1 MTNWQIKKINNK
13 KSKYDFRLLSNNND
27 YSKVDF
33 NKYNVFRIL
42 VSLSSYLTNGV
53 IFKDRFYIIK
63 SNKNVPAIFDFSID
77 KYSKVSKFYLT
88 LNQNMTKI
96 ILNKNKE
103 TFYIE
108 TLSKPNTKVFSSLFL
123 FDEVKSIPSFIIDN
137 KKSYIDIKPKYNN
150 KYIITGWVN
159 NTHLILDLLKYN
171 KTYKSSTL
179 TRCKIYDNIII
190 NQIKSNKIKSYCL
203 FIVNFS
209 DKYDFNIENIIPIT
223 FDEYLSYI
231 YDLMLPYKYDLND
244 IIHSKEKIVDYKNHP
259 ENLAFAIDPDGS
271 KDRDDAIAAFYLDD
285 NMTITKS
292 YKATYIKLVVHI
304 SDTMSYLQPHE
315 SNYYYNYSKY
325 KGNTDYLDKYN
336 LPMMDRMLSEDY
348 LSLDGDK
355 NNTITINIT
364 YKITNLKKFTIHPF
378 PEKVS
383 IHKSKNLKI
392 IGTTYKKFSESFI
405 LKPEKMFDNN
415 HFINRKMINCN
426 KKLNRDF
433 NEFIYE
439 GSSSYSNNL
448 KKTLANNL
456 KQLYIFFV
464 NSLNHTGKDTLILL
478 PSNMVK
484 EKDNIYLDFS
494 PVDMWSHS
502 LIEYTALEANIY
514 FSYMMYL
521 RPKIKNNKYY
531 LSRKDITNLNIK
543 IGNKNIKLLLDNSIN
558 NKKISLPK
566 KGIYRNLYSP
576 ARNMDFYLNSTIRK
590 MLFNILK
597 KDINNNVSY
606 QIMIKKFLNKFG
618 YDDNNIHLEFLKLML
633 ALRQVLLLI
642 KSKTNLDI
650 STKLINKE
658 LKMKAKYQYF
668 PVGHF
673 DICSLFYT
681 HATSPMRR
689 FIDINVHNLIFNN
702 KLTKY
707 IYDTINL
714 DDINMGVQKGK
725 YIHHLVNNK
734 RFIDFINY
742 NKKLITPIKIIDS
755 TKDSTLIGFVDLAT
769 FHNFNSIYNTKLI
782 NYINKNKIN
791 TITITDNYDIP
802 IIKLANKDDKL
813 FNIFFHMLR
822 KEDKTVQKK
831 CKIFLEKIFHVK
843 ELNKLC

>member
-1 MTNWQIKKINNK
+1 MTKWQIKKINNK
-13 KSKYDFRLLSNNND
+13 KSKYDFRLLSNNKD
-27 YSKVDF
+27 YSNVDF
-33 NKYNVFRIL
+33 TKYNIFRIL
-42 VSLSSYLTNGV
+42 ISLSSHLTNGI
-53 IFKDRFYIIK
+53 IFKDKFYIIK
-63 SNKNVPAIFDFSID
+63 NNKNVPTIFDFSID

-96 ILNKNKE
+96 IFNKNKE

-123 FDEVKSIPSFIIDN
+123 FNEVKSIPSFIKNN

-150 KYIITGWVN
+150 KYIITGWIN
-159 NTHLILDLLKYN
+159 HTHLILDLLKYN

-190 NQIKSNKIKSYCL
+190 NQIKSNKIKSYCIFL
-203 FIVNFS
+203 VSFI
-209 DKYDFNIENIIPIT
+209 DKYDFKIENVIPVT

-244 IIHSKEKIVDYKNHP
+244 MIRSKEKIVDYKNHP

-304 SDTMSYLQPHE
+304 SDTMSYLQPSE
-315 SNYYYNYSKY
+315 YNYYYNYSKY
-325 KGNTDYLDKYN
+325 KCNTDYMDKYN

-355 NNTITINIT
+355 NNAITINMT
-364 YKITNLKKFTIHPF
+364 YKITNLKKFIIHPF

-383 IHKSKNLKI
+383 IHRSKNIKI
-392 IGTTYKKFSESFI
+392 IGTTYKKFSESFM
-405 LKPEKMFDNN
+405 LKSEQMFDNSN
-415 HFINRKMINCN
+415 FINRKIINCN

-439 GSSSYSNNL
+439 GSSTYSNNI
-448 KKTLANNL
+448 KKKLANNL

-464 NSLNHTGKDTLILL
+464 NSLNHTGKDTLIKI
-478 PSNMVK
+478 PSNMVR
-484 EKDNIYLDFS
+484 EKSNIYLDFS

-521 RPKIKNNKYY
+521 LPKIKNNKYY
-531 LSRKDITNLNIK
+531 LSKKDILNLNMK
-543 IGNKNIKLLLDNSIN
+543 VGNKNLKVLVDNSVS
-558 NKKISLPK
+558 NKKVSLPK
-566 KGIYRNLYSP
+566 RGVFRNLYSP
-576 ARNMDFYLNSTIRK
+576 ERSIDFYLNKTIRK
-590 MLFNILK
+590 MLFKILK
-597 KDINNNVSY
+597 KNNKTDSKSL
-606 QIMIKKFLNKFG
+606 IKKFLIRFG
-618 YDDNNIHLEFLKLML
+618 YDNNNISLEFLKLIL

-650 STKLINKE
+650 STKLIDKE

-668 PVGHF
+668 PMGHF
-673 DICSLFYT
+673 DICSFFYT

-689 FIDINVHNLIFNN
+689 FVDINVHNLIFN
-702 KLTKY
+702 KKVTKF
-707 IYDTINL
+707 INANINL
-714 DDINMGVQKGK
+714 DDINNGVQKGK
-725 YIHHLVNNK
+725 FIHQLVNNQ
-734 RFIDFINY
+734 RFIDFINH
-742 NKKLITPIKIIDS
+742 NKKLVSPIKIIDS
-755 TKDSTLIGFVDLAT
+755 NKDSTLIGYVDLAT
-769 FHNFNSIYNTKLI
+769 FYNFNSILKTKLAKI
-782 NYINKNKIN
+782 ISKNKAN
-791 TITITDNYDIP
+791 VITTLDKYDIP
-802 IIKLANKDDKL
+802 LISLSSKNDKI
-813 FNIFFHMLR
+813 FNIFFHMLG
-822 KEDKTVQKK
+822 KEDKKVQKK
-831 CKIFLEKIFHVK
+831 SQKFLEKIFNVK
-843 ELNKLC
+843 ELNKIC

>member
-1 MTNWQIKKINNK
+1 MTKWQIKKINNK
-13 KSKYDFRLLSNNND
+13 NSTYDFRLISNNKD
-27 YSKVDF
+27 YSNIDF
-33 NKYNVFRIL
+33 TKYNLFRIL
-42 VSLSSYLTNGV
+42 VSLSSHLTNGI
-53 IFKDRFYIIK
+53 IFKDKFYIIK
-63 SNKNVPAIFDFSID
+63 SNKNIPTIFDFSIN
-77 KYSKVSKFYLT
+77 KYSKVSNNYMT

-96 ILNKNKE
+96 IFNKNKE

-123 FDEVKSIPSFIIDN
+123 FDEVNSIPSFITDN

-150 KYIITGWVN
+150 KYIITGWIN
-159 NTHLILDLLKYN
+159 HTHIILDLLKYN

-179 TRCKIYDNIII
+179 TRCKIYDNMII
-190 NQIKSNKIKSYCL
+190 NQIKFNKIKSYCL
-203 FIVNFS
+203 FIVSFS
-209 DKYDFNIENIIPIT
+209 DKYDFTIENIIPVT
-223 FDEYLSYI
+223 FDEYISYI

-244 IIHSKEKIVDYKNHP
+244 MIHSKEKIVDYKNHP
-259 ENLAFAIDPDGS
+259 ENIAFAIDPDGS
-271 KDRDDAIAAFYLDD
+271 KDRDDAIAAFYLDK
-285 NMTITKS
+285 NMSITKS
-292 YKATYIKLVVHI
+292 GKASYIKMVVHI
-304 SDTMSYLQPHE
+304 SDTMSYLKP
-315 SNYYYNYSKY
+315 SKYNYYYNYSKY
-325 KGNTDYLDKYN
+325 KCNTDYMDKYN

-364 YKITNLKKFTIHPF
+364 YKITNLKKFIIHPF

-383 IHKSKNLKI
+383 IHKSKNIKI

-405 LKPEKMFDNN
+405 LKPEKMYDNN
-415 HFINRKMINCN
+415 HFINRKIINCN
-426 KKLNRDF
+426 KKVNRDF

-439 GSSSYSNNL
+439 GSSSYSNNI
-448 KKTLANNL
+448 KKNLANNL

-514 FSYMMYL
+514 FSHMMYL
-521 RPKIKNNKYY
+521 LPKIKNNKYY
-531 LSRKDITNLNIK
+531 LSRKDITDLNMK
-543 IGNKNIKLLLDNSIN
+543 IGSKNIKLLLDNSIN
-558 NKKISLPK
+558 NKKISLSK

-576 ARNMDFYLNSTIRK
+576 SRNMDFYLNSTIRK

-606 QIMIKKFLNKFG
+606 QIMIKKFLNEFG
-618 YDDNNIHLEFLKLML
+618 YDDNDIHLEFLKLML

-742 NKKLITPIKIIDS
+742 NKELVTPIKIIDS

-822 KEDKTVQKK
+822 KENTKVQKK
-831 CKIFLEKIFHVK
+831 CKIFLEKIFNVK
-843 ELNKLC
+843 ELNKIC

>member
-1 MTNWQIKKINNK
+1 MTKWQIKKINNK
-13 KSKYDFRLLSNNND
+13 NSTYDFRLISTNKD
-27 YSKVDF
+27 YSNIDF
-33 NKYNVFRIL
+33 TKYNLFRIL
-42 VSLSSYLTNGV
+42 VSLSSHLTNGI
-53 IFKDRFYIIK
+53 IFKDKFYIIK
-63 SNKNVPAIFDFSID
+63 SNKNIPTIFDFSINI
-77 KYSKVSKFYLT
+77 YSKVSNNYMT

-96 ILNKNKE
+96 IFNKNKE

-108 TLSKPNTKVFSSLFL
+108 TLYKPNTKVFSSLFL
-123 FDEVKSIPSFIIDN
+123 FDEVNSISSFITDN

-150 KYIITGWVN
+150 KYIITGWIN
-159 NTHLILDLLKYN
+159 HTHLILDLLKYN

-179 TRCKIYDNIII
+179 TRCKIYDNMII
-190 NQIKSNKIKSYCL
+190 NQIKFKKIKSYCL
-203 FIVNFS
+203 FIVNFN
-209 DKYDFNIENIIPIT
+209 DKYNFNIEHIIPVT

-244 IIHSKEKIVDYKNHP
+244 IIHSKEKMIDYKNHP
-259 ENLAFAIDPDGS
+259 ENIAFAIDPDGS
-271 KDRDDAIAAFYLDD
+271 KDRDDAIAAFYLDK
-285 NMTITKS
+285 NMSITKFSSAS
-292 YKATYIKLVVHI
+292 YVKLVVHI
-304 SDTMSYLQPHE
+304 SDTMSYIQP
-315 SNYYYNYSKY
+315 SNYNYYYNYSKY
-325 KGNTDYLDKYN
+325 KYNTDYLDKYN

-348 LSLDGDK
+348 LSLDGYK
-355 NNTITINIT
+355 NNAITINIT
-364 YKITNLKKFTIHPF
+364 YKITNLKKFLIHPF

-383 IHKSKNLKI
+383 IHRSKNLKI
-392 IGTTYKKFSESFI
+392 IGTTYKKFSESFA
-405 LKPEKMFDNN
+405 LKPEKMYDNN
-415 HFINRKMINCN
+415 HFINRTIINCN

-439 GSSSYSNNL
+439 GSSDYSNNL
-448 KKTLANNL
+448 KKNLANNL

-478 PSNMVK
+478 PSNMIR
-484 EKDNIYLDFS
+484 EKGNIYLDFS

-514 FSYMMYL
+514 FSHMQYL
-521 RPKIKNNKYY
+521 SPVLKNNKF
-531 LSRKDITNLNIK
+531 SFNRKDIVDLNMK

-558 NKKISLPK
+558 NKNISLPK

-576 ARNMDFYLNSTIRK
+576 SRNMDFYLNSTIRK
-590 MLFNILK
+590 MLVKILK

-606 QIMIKKFLNKFG
+606 KSMIKKFLNKFG
-618 YDDNNIHLEFLKLML
+618 YDNNNIHLEFLKLML

-668 PVGHF
+668 PFGHF

-702 KLTKY
+702 KLTNY
-707 IYDTINL
+707 IFANINL
-714 DDINMGVQKGK
+714 DDINMGVQRGK

-734 RFIDFINY
+734 KFIDFINY
-742 NKKLITPIKIIDS
+742 NKKLVTPIKIIDS
-755 TKDSTLIGFVDLAT
+755 TKDNTLIGFVDLAT

-782 NYINKNKIN
+782 KIINKNKTN
-791 TITITDNYDIP
+791 VITLTDNYDIP
-802 IIKLANKDDKL
+802 IIKLANKNDRL

-822 KEDKTVQKK
+822 KEDIKVQKK

-843 ELNKLC
+843 ELNEVC

>member
-1 MTNWQIKKINNK
+1 MIEWKIKKINNK

-33 NKYNVFRIL
+33 TKYNIFRIL

-53 IFKDRFYIIK
+53 IFKDNFYIIK
-63 SNKNVPAIFDFSID
+63 SNKTVPTIFDFYID

-88 LNQNMTKI
+88 LNKNMTKI

-123 FDEVKSIPSFIIDN
+123 FDEVKSIPSFIKNN
-137 KKSYIDIKPKYNN
+137 KKSYIDIKPKYIN

-159 NTHLILDLLKYN
+159 NNNIILDLLKYN

-179 TRCKIYDNIII
+179 TRCKIHDKMII
-190 NQIKSNKIKSYCL
+190 NQIKLKKIKSYCIFL
-203 FIVNFS
+203 VSFI
-209 DKYDFNIENIIPIT
+209 DKYNFKIENTIPIT

-244 IIHSKEKIVDYKNHP
+244 MIHSKEKIVDYKNHP

-304 SDTMSYLQPHE
+304 SDTMSYLQPSE
-315 SNYYYNYSKY
+315 YNYYYNYSKY
-325 KGNTDYLDKYN
+325 KCNTDYLDKYN

-355 NNTITINIT
+355 NNAITINMT

-415 HFINRKMINCN
+415 HFINRKIINCN

-448 KKTLANNL
+448 KKNLANNL
-456 KQLYIFFV
+456 KQIYIFFV
-464 NSLNHTGKDTLILL
+464 NSLNHTGKDTLIKI
-478 PSNMVK
+478 PSNMVR
-484 EKDNIYLDFS
+484 EKSNVYLDFS

-531 LSRKDITNLNIK
+531 LSRKDILNLNMK
-543 IGNKNIKLLLDNSIN
+543 IGNKNLKLLLDNSIN
-558 NKKISLPK
+558 NKKVSLPK
-566 KGIYRNLYSP
+566 MGIFRNLYSP
-576 ARNMDFYLNSTIRK
+576 ERSIDFYLNKTIRK
-590 MLFNILK
+590 MLFKIQK
-597 KDINNNVSY
+597 KNNNTNSMVL
-606 QIMIKKFLNKFG
+606 IKKFLIKFG
-618 YDDNNIHLEFLKLML
+618 YDSNNLSLEFLKLML

-650 STKLINKE
+650 STKLIDKE

-668 PVGHF
+668 PIGHF
-673 DICSLFYT
+673 DICSFFYT

-689 FIDINVHNLIFNN
+689 FVDINVHNLIFN
-702 KLTKY
+702 KKVTKF
-707 IYDTINL
+707 INANINL

-725 YIHHLVNNK
+725 YIHHLVNNQ

-769 FHNFNSIYNTKLI
+769 FYNFNSILKTKLAKI
-782 NYINKNKIN
+782 INKNKANI
-791 TITITDNYDIP
+791 IIITDKYDIP
-802 IIKLANKDDKL
+802 LISLSSKNDKL
-813 FNIFFHMLR
+813 FNIFFHMLG
-822 KEDKTVQKK
+822 KEDKKVQKK
-831 CKIFLEKIFHVK
+831 SQKFLEKIFNVK
-843 ELNKLC
+843 ELNKIC